1 MNSLNSFSTVITK
14 NTCMYPGRNLLCWLY
29 ENVSCANRNFLVTH
43 CDSCQQGNFTCHFLF
58 YQVPALSDV
67 KTARKGQEMWTESR
81 ECQSEQAYIPIEK
94 IIRTSKQSAS
104 TSWQCNTSGNRHQP
118 ATYGDLCL
126 KWQLKGWH
134 YIISTKKERT
144 SKARSSFG
152 GKIAQGLIHI
162 LPILNTYK
170 KVVIMNCSK
179 PLDKGH

>member
-1 MNSLNSFSTVITK
+1 MPNLIWSYSLTYDYNLQGVHGHTDQ
-14 NTCMYPGRNLLCWLY
+14 RNRADLG
-29 ENVSCANRNFLVTH
+29 LV
-43 CDSCQQGNFTCHFLF
+43 C
-58 YQVPALSDV
+58 
-67 KTARKGQEMWTESR
+67 ESR
-81 ECQSEQAYIPIEK
+81 KSQWFQFSLSHWVSIFSDPWEATTKYPTRYGPMKQAYVPIEK
-94 IIRTSKQSAS
+94 ILRKSRQSPS